1 MSDQE
6 DSGNSPDTLAAERSG
21 IECEGSFCSGALRFA
36 INWENDENK
45 AMERNQ
51 RTDGNYTLTITSHTK
66 INAEPNL

>member
-36 INWENDENK
+36 INWENDEWQ
-45 AMERNQ
+45 ER
-51 RTDGNYTLTITSHTK
+51 TMAVGILAD
-66 INAEPNL
+66 EC